1 MYLVSQTR
9 LSLKALSV
17 HQPCSSLQLPLIW
30 ILISNIYVPLETV
43 NLGDTELSAMMNEN
57 WTQAK
62 APLLVLS
69 CVEKE
74 TTPSLSCATV
84 VELLQLRQLNRPW
97 QVSDL
102 FVLL

>member
-1 MYLVSQTR
+1 VVN
-9 LSLKALSV
+9 LKKKVLFREVESILIR
-17 HQPCSSLQLPLIW
+17 STFNSLQI
-30 ILISNIYVPLETV
+30 V

-69 CVEKE
+69 CVSTA

-84 VELLQLRQLNRPW
+84 VELLQLRRLNRPW
-97 QVSDL
+97 QVGFFL
-102 FVLL
+102 LVL